1 MSINDKQTFRNAFIQ
16 HYKNLNPH
24 VELWNRNSD
33 YSMGKVGSK
42 VSVGTL
48 NDKPNGYTIDLKN
61 GCTHGDDCKPDLV
74 KCPIEHVLIVF
85 NKDDVEIPVFDFQP
99 MSASSADSRTGS
111 SGHGKNIL
119 EYRAEYGIFDTNIDN
134 TTKTFKQDKMS
145 KIVVFHPRYHL
156 EDIWWWMNH
165 NMKERQH
172 PLHGDG
178 HLTHSIT
185 MRRMMRRY
193 IFLSVDYLEKNKIPK
208 HQAFKVSD
216 YINDREREMM
226 INFYGIPGSDE
237 MTKNMGNP
245 NICSTEEGNASR
257 YWDAETSDR
266 WDQAKINLYTCRHQK
281 VGNNV
286 EKDHVCTTRHQE
298 GGAFDRCRRCKDNC
312 EGEYVSRPCSR
323 NNWYSNFTEEDTYKP
338 NNSIEVNGKVCP
350 FDGYGTEIP
359 DDVNNIDDVC
369 WKSDFLTREWDGL
382 CKNYTHF
389 KKNYC
394 TGSPGD
400 DLKMWKPEDYA
411 NARYL
416 SDVTRCKPSIEEM
429 DNLCDWVAANDY
441 SGNISGIPMV
451 AHCGCKKDSFTKNGG
466 NVDLFLSMH
475 GNQQMLDTFKKW
487 SQNDVLNKHLFVH
500 SNGDRGLKDKSD
512 VRGIVETTG
521 PRCWQSCKHALKY
534 EENQQ
539 AESYLDPNEKE
550 ACVWSGCLNQADLSD
565 SIDSV
570 IQNVQQSCVR
580 QSVNGG
586 GDNNDSIS
594 NSPYQSY
601 NNTGNNDDEKDSDND
616 DEKDSDNDDEKDS
629 DDGSDQDSDDDDEK
643 ENFFNLTNTQLGISG
658 GGVFF
663 IITCCCML
671 AVLMIVLAM
680 SSGSNNTTQF

>member
-1 MSINDKQTFRNAFIQ
+1 MSIHDKQTFRNAFIQ
-16 HYKNLNPH
+16 HYNNLNPH
-24 VELWNRNSD
+24 VELWNKNKD

-42 VSVGTL
+42 VFVGTL
-48 NDKPNGYTIDLKN
+48 NKDPNGYAINLKEECKY
-61 GCTHGDDCKPDLV
+61 GYDCEPDLV
-74 KCPIEHVLIVF
+74 KCPIEHVLIVY
-85 NKDDVEIPVFDFQP
+85 NKDGASIPVFDFQP

-119 EYRAEYGIFDTNIDN
+119 EYRAEYGIFDTNIDD
-134 TTKTFKQDKMS
+134 TTEPFKQDKMS
-145 KIVVFHPRYHL
+145 EIVVFHPRYHL
-156 EDIWWWMNH
+156 EHIWWWMNH
-165 NMKERQH
+165 DNMKERQR
-172 PLHGDG
+172 PLHEDG
-178 HLTHSIT
+178 HLAHIYAIH
-185 MRRMMRRY
+185 RMMRRY
-193 IFLSVDYLEKNKIPK
+193 IFLSVDYLEKNKNPK
-208 HQAFKVSD
+208 NPAFKVSD

-237 MTKNMGNP
+237 MALTKNMGNP
-245 NICSTEEGNASR
+245 NICSTEEGKEI
-257 YWDAETSDR
+257 YWYAGDE
-266 WDQAKINLYTCRHQK
+266 KVNLYTCRHK
-281 VGNNV
+281 KDGVSNV

-323 NNWYSNFTEEDTYKP
+323 NNWYSNFTEEDEYKP

-359 DDVNNIDDVC
+359 DDVNNIGDVC
-369 WKSDFLTREWDGL
+369 WKSYFLTREWDGL

-394 TGSPGD
+394 WGSPGH

-429 DNLCDWVAANDY
+429 DNLCDWVAENDY

-451 AHCGCKKDSFTKNGG
+451 AHCGCKKDSFTKDGG

-487 SQNDVLNKHLFVH
+487 SQNDVLNEHLFAD
-500 SNGDRGLKDKSD
+500 SDGNRGLKDKSD

-550 ACVWSGCLNQADLSD
+550 ACVWSGCFNQADLSD

-570 IQNVQQSCVR
+570 IQNVKQSCVR

-586 GDNNDSIS
+586 GDNSEIIS

-601 NNTGNNDDEKDSDND
+601 NNTGNNGSEQDSDDGSEQDSDND
-616 DEKDSDNDDEKDS
+616 DEE
-629 DDGSDQDSDDDDEK
+629 
-643 ENFFNLTNTQLGISG
+643 ENFFDLTNTQLGIGG

-663 IITCCCML
+663 IIACFCML

-680 SSGSNNTTQF
+680 SSGSNNNNQF